1 MNTKQFLVLGLIL
14 IVIMFLFKDK
24 REPFTESKDT
34 IDTTRTKAPYVNI
47 ENVVNELETI
57 LCLMDSCPHCQ
68 KFKNMTDEQI
78 KSELDIPSHIKFT
91 KVVHKGPSD
100 SESQKVFEK
109 FSVDSAPTVVLSHNG
124 TGSSVKTYP
133 SKELILEK
141 VKELVF
147 MIMQMMQMM
156 QSNN

>member
-1 MNTKQFLVLGLIL
+1 MNTKQFLILGLIL

-24 REPFTESKDT
+24 REPFHSEET
-34 IDTTRTKAPYVNI
+34 INRKVPAVNI

-91 KVVHKGPSD
+91 KVVHKGPGD
-100 SESQKVFEK
+100 TVSQEVFERYD
-109 FSVDSAPTVVLSHNG
+109 VESAPTVVLAHNG
-124 TGSSVKTYP
+124 TDSSVKTYP
-133 SKELILEK
+133 SRELVLEK
-141 VKELVF
+141 VKELVL
-147 MIMQMMQMM
+147 MIMQMI
-156 QSNN
+156 QSNNNNL

>member
-1 MNTKQFLVLGLIL
+1 MNTKQFLILGLIL

-24 REPFTESKDT
+24 REPFHGEET
-34 IDTTRTKAPYVNI
+34 ISNKVPTVNI

-100 SESQKVFEK
+100 SESQAVFEK
-109 FSVDSAPTVVLSHNG
+109 FSVNSAPTVVLSHNG

-133 SKELILEK
+133 SRELVLEK
-141 VKELVF
+141 VKELVL

-156 QSNN
+156 QTNNKN

>member
-1 MNTKQFLVLGLIL
+1 MNTKQFLILGLIL

-24 REPFTESKDT
+24 REPFHSEET
-34 IDTTRTKAPYVNI
+34 INRKVPAVNI

-100 SESQKVFEK
+100 TASQEVFER
-109 FSVDSAPTVVLSHNG
+109 FEVDSAPTLVLAHDS
-124 TGSSVKTYP
+124 TDSSVKTYP
-133 SKELILEK
+133 SRELVLEK
-141 VKELVF
+141 VKELVL
-147 MIMQMMQMM
+147 MIMQMMQT
-156 QSNN
+156 NNNNL

>member
-1 MNTKQFLVLGLIL
+1 MNTKQFLILGLIL
-14 IVIMFLFKDK
+14 IVIMLLFKDN
-24 REPFTESKDT
+24 RETFYGEESISNKVPT
-34 IDTTRTKAPYVNI
+34 VNI

-78 KSELDIPSHIKFT
+78 KSELDIPPHIKFT

-100 SESQKVFEK
+100 NASQAVFEK
-109 FSVDSAPTVVLSHNG
+109 FSVDSAPTVVLTHNG

-133 SKELILEK
+133 SKELILQK
-141 VKELVF
+141 VKELVL
-147 MIMQMMQMM
+147 MIIQMI
-156 QSNN
+156 QSNNNNQKP

>member
-1 MNTKQFLVLGLIL
+1 MNTKQFLILGLIL

-34 IDTTRTKAPYVNI
+34 TSTSTVNI

-100 SESQKVFEK
+100 SESQAVFEK
-109 FSVDSAPTVVLSHNG
+109 FSVNSAPTVVLSHNG

-133 SKELILEK
+133 SRELVLEK
-141 VKELVF
+141 VKELVL

-156 QSNN
+156 QTNNKN

>member
-1 MNTKQFLVLGLIL
+1 MNTKQFLILGLIL

-24 REPFTESKDT
+24 REPFTES
-34 IDTTRTKAPYVNI
+34 IDTTSTRTVNI

-91 KVVHKGPSD
+91 KVVHKGSSD

-124 TGSSVKTYP
+124 TGTSIKTYP
-133 SKELILEK
+133 SRELVLEK
-141 VKELVF
+141 VKELVL

-156 QSNN
+156 QTNNKN

>member
-14 IVIMFLFKDK
+14 IVIMLLFKDN
-24 REPFTESKDT
+24 REPFHGEET
-34 IDTTRTKAPYVNI
+34 ISNKVPTVNI

-100 SESQKVFEK
+100 TASQEVFER
-109 FSVDSAPTVVLSHNG
+109 FGVNSAPTAVLVHNG

-133 SKELILEK
+133 SRELILEK
-141 VKELVF
+141 VKELVL
-147 MIMQMMQMM
+147 MIMQMI
-156 QSNN
+156 QSNNNNL